1 MTMSAEAT
9 LLGGSRSVVVK
20 VGSSLIIGERADSD
34 TDACVRQQWLQSLAA
49 DIAALSHAGAR
60 VVVVTSG
67 AVALGQPALGI
78 ARNDMQLAHKQAAAA
93 AGQVL
98 LLQAW
103 KDALAAQGVG
113 AAQVLLTPGDTA
125 NAERCANA
133 CATLDALHASGLIA
147 VINEND
153 TVATDEL
160 RYGDNDQLAARVA
173 AMTDAQLL
181 VLLSDVEGLFDVDPR
196 ASSGAQHIPHVAD
209 VDRAL
214 AQIGTDTHSTYGTG
228 GMRSKLLAA
237 QLASAAGVDTV
248 IASGIEAHPL
258 QRLQEG
264 ARCTRIAAARASSAT
279 AESA

>member
-103 KDALAAQGVG
+103 KDALAAQGVDVAG
-113 AAQVLLTPGDTA
+113 
-125 NAERCANA
+125 
-133 CATLDALHASGLIA
+133 LDFEAS
-147 VINEND
+147 
-153 TVATDEL
+153 
-160 RYGDNDQLAARVA
+160 YGRTSMEYYDGFVF
-173 AMTDAQLL
+173 
-181 VLLSDVEGLFDVDPR
+181 GF
-196 ASSGAQHIPHVAD
+196 
-209 VDRAL
+209 
-214 AQIGTDTHSTYGTG
+214 Y
-228 GMRSKLLAA
+228 
-237 QLASAAGVDTV
+237 
-248 IASGIEAHPL
+248 
-258 QRLQEG
+258 
-264 ARCTRIAAARASSAT
+264 
-279 AESA
+279 AESRPD